1 MTQQPGTT
9 ASAGDDAHE
18 PPPIRLRG
26 IRRLLT
32 VPVAIAGAVAVTL
45 GFVQPAEAAPQTV
58 KRSPKAKALR
68 SAPAPAPQVRAA
80 ADLPAEVTVG
90 DGDTVSS
97 IAARFGLST
106 AEVLA
111 KNGLSWSSLIFP
123 GQRLALPGG
132 TTQRS
137 AERPSI
143 ARHVVAP
150 GETVSGIAAEYG
162 HAIDDVLRANGLDR
176 ASLIFPGQSIVL
188 PGGDGAAGPAA
199 APAPAPASDTTHEVV
214 AGDTLIGI
222 AVSHGTT
229 LARLLEL
236 NDLDRDALI
245 HPGQRLVVRR
255 EQPVEATAAASLDV
269 ALDAEMH
276 AYARVIV
283 DVGRGLGVP
292 DYGIVIALAAAAQES
307 GLRNVRH
314 GDLDSLGLFQQRP
327 SQGWGAPEQVLDP
340 AYAAR
345 VFYGG
350 PGSPAAGVA
359 PGLLDLDGWSSM
371 TVTDAAQAVQRSAH
385 PHHYAKWEASARRWL
400 EELG

>member
-1 MTQQPGTT
+1 MSTQHPGA
-9 ASAGDDAHE
+9 ASAGDATGE
-18 PPPIRLRG
+18 PSLRRPRG

-45 GFVQPAEAAPQTV
+45 GIAQPAEAAPQTV
-58 KRSPKAKALR
+58 KRSPKAKALP
-68 SAPAPAPQVRAA
+68 SAPARAAQVRTAT
-80 ADLPAEVTVG
+80 DIPAEVTVG
-90 DGDTVSS
+90 DGDTVSG
-97 IAARFGLST
+97 IAARYGLST

-132 TTQRS
+132 ATQRT

-150 GETVSGIAAEYG
+150 GETVGGIAAEHG
-162 HAIDDVLRANGLDR
+162 FAVDDVLRANGLDR

-188 PGGDGAAGPAA
+188 PGADGAGAPSAEPAPAA
-199 APAPAPASDTTHEVV
+199 ADVHEVV

-236 NDLDRDALI
+236 NDLARDAVI
-245 HPGQRLVVRR
+245 QPGQRLVVR
-255 EQPVEATAAASLDV
+255 QPRPAESTPAASLDV
-269 ALDAEMH
+269 ALDPDMRAN
-276 AYARVIV
+276 ARVVV
-283 DVGRGLGVP
+283 DVGRALGVP
-292 DYGIVIALAAAAQES
+292 DRGIVIALAAAAQES
-307 GLRNVRH
+307 GMRNLRH

-327 SQGWGAPEQVLDP
+327 SQGWGTPEQILDP

-345 VFYGG
+345 AFYGG
-350 PGSPAAGVA
+350 PASPTAGVA
-359 PGLLDLDGWSSM
+359 PGLLDVDDWQSLS
-371 TVTDAAQAVQRSAH
+371 VTDAAQAVQRSAH
-385 PHHYAKWEASARRWL
+385 PKHYAKWEASATRWL
-400 EELG
+400 GELG